1 MDRQT
6 PSQKLNRVD
15 QPQLALTRKVDKFNL
30 ALDLVIKQRT
40 LSGAIALCVQMSG
53 LDDKEVYMAL
63 EIDAGHWTRIMKGD
77 AHFPVNKLSD
87 LMDLCGNEAPLMWL
101 SHHRGY
107 GLVVL
112 QSEAEKRA
120 DAAELALRT
129 EREKNRML
137 TEILQGKAN
146 V

>member
-1 MDRQT
+1 MIARRLT
-6 PSQKLNRVD
+6 AVD
-15 QPQLALTRKVDKFNL
+15 QPQLPLTRKVDKFNL
-30 ALDLVIKQRT
+30 ALELVVKQR
-40 LSGAIALCVQMSG
+40 SFSAAIALCVQMSG
-53 LDDKEVYMAL
+53 LDEKEVYMAL

-101 SHHRGY
+101 ANHRGY

-120 DAAELALRT
+120 EAAELALRA

-137 TEILQGKAN
+137 MEIVQGKSYAA
-146 V
+146 